1 MTSAWRILLLLV
13 AALIGVALVS
23 EYRARAVPDW
33 SPAEIA
39 VIASLSLDALP
50 ELPPDPSNAVADDP
64 RAIEFGFFLFHDTRL
79 SADGLVSCA
88 TCHQPGNRFSDGLK
102 LGQGIGMSKR
112 NTPSIVASAYSP
124 WQYWDGRRDSQ
135 WSQAL
140 SPLED
145 PAEHGFSR
153 QAVERLMA
161 SDLRYLRFY
170 ESLFGALPTAGAE
183 TDRVFANT
191 GKAIAAFER
200 TLLPSRSRFEAYA
213 TAVLADDRASQAST
227 FDVEEARGL
236 QLFIGKANCT
246 QCHNG
251 PLLTNHEFHN
261 TGVISS
267 PGEVPD
273 KGRSAGV
280 REVINEP
287 FNCRSNFSDDP
298 ERRCAELDFVRTG
311 AELIGSMKTPSLR
324 NLHNTEP
331 YMHKGQLATLSDVL
345 QHYNEAPES
354 MIGHNEA
361 KPLGLS
367 RRELRDLEAFLRTL
381 AAPVESRGVF
391 AP

>member
-1 MTSAWRILLLLV
+1 MTSAKRIVLLLAAVLIV
-13 AALIGVALVS
+13 AALLS
-23 EYRARAVPDW
+23 EIRARAIPVW
-33 SPAEIA
+33 SPQEVA
-39 VIASLSLDALP
+39 VIASLSLDGLP

-64 RAIEFGFFLFHDTRL
+64 LAIEFGFFLFHDTRL

-102 LGQGIGMSKR
+102 LGQGLGTSQR
-112 NTPSIVASAYSP
+112 NTPSIVGAAFSP

-145 PAEHGFSR
+145 PAEHGFER
-153 QAVERLMA
+153 EAVERLIA

-170 ESLFGALPTAGAE
+170 ESLFGPLPASGSD

-200 TLLPSRSRFEAYA
+200 TLLPSRSRFDAYA
-213 TAVLADDRASQAST
+213 AAVVAADKDSQATT
-227 FDVEEARGL
+227 FSVAEARGL
-236 QLFIGKANCT
+236 HTFIGKGNCT

-261 TGVISS
+261 TGVISL

-273 KGRSAGV
+273 KGRAVGV
-280 REVINEP
+280 REVVDET
-287 FNCRSNFSDDP
+287 FNCRSDFSDDP

-311 AELIGSMKTPSLR
+311 PELVGSMKTPSLR
-324 NLHNTEP
+324 NLQDTEP
-331 YMHKGQLATLSDVL
+331 YMHKGQLATLSDVIR
-345 QHYNEAPES
+345 HYNEAPDS

-367 RRELRDLEAFLRTL
+367 RREMRDLEAFLQTL

-391 AP
+391 AR